1 MLAYDPA
8 KRISAKDAL
17 QHKWI
22 KEKAIAEK
30 VTQHVASKTLSNL
43 KNFKAQEKMKTA
55 TLAFIASQL
64 VTKEETKDLEKM
76 FKQIDKDGDA
86 NLSK

>member
-1 MLAYDPA
+1 
-8 KRISAKDAL
+8 
-17 QHKWI
+17 
-22 KEKAIAEK
+22 
-30 VTQHVASKTLSNL
+30 
-43 KNFKAQEKMKTA
+43 MKTA

-76 FKQIDKDGDA
+76 FKQLDKDGDG